1 MQIKNSAAIITG
13 GVSGLGEVTAR
24 ALVEA
29 GSRVALLDLNQEL
42 GEELAADLGAN
53 AAFFA
58 VNVTIWRKACL
69 LN

>member
-1 MQIKNSAAIITG
+1 MDIKNSAAIITG

-29 GSRVALLDLNQEL
+29 GSRVALLDLNQEQ
-42 GEELAADLGAN
+42 GEELAADPGAK
-53 AAFFA
+53 AAFFP